1 MITKQFYK
9 ENVDIIY
16 YESYTKVTNSYL
28 LTNEEIE
35 EVAEEIEFSR
45 HNKFDWK
52 CIHIRHKV
60 SYIEEIKSH
69 NRLYK
74 IGLFRSHTVDTDLE
88 EDLNTINKIIFSI
101 IGR

>member
-1 MITKQFYK
+1 MITKQIYK
-9 ENVDIIY
+9 KNVEIKYFED
-16 YESYTKVTNSYL
+16 YTKITNSYL
-28 LTNEEIE
+28 LTNKEIE

-45 HNKFDWK
+45 YNKYDWK
-52 CIHIRHKV
+52 CKHLRNKV

-88 EDLNTINKIIFSI
+88 EDLNTFEKITYFIL
-101 IGR
+101 GR

>member
-16 YESYTKVTNSYL
+16 YEDYTKITNSYL
-28 LTNEEIE
+28 LTNDEIE
-35 EVAEEIEFSR
+35 DVAEEIEFSR

-52 CIHIRHKV
+52 CKHLRHKV

-88 EDLNTINKIIFSI
+88 EDLLPIKKIIYFI
-101 IGR
+101 LGR

>member
-9 ENVDIIY
+9 ENVEIY
-16 YESYTKVTNSYL
+16 YFKDYTKITNSYL
-28 LTNEEIE
+28 LTNDEIE
-35 EVAEEIEFSR
+35 DVAKEIEFSR

-52 CIHIRHKV
+52 CTHNRRKA
-60 SYIEEIKSH
+60 SYIEEIKAH

-88 EDLNTINKIIFSI
+88 EDLNNFEKITWFIL
-101 IGR
+101 GR